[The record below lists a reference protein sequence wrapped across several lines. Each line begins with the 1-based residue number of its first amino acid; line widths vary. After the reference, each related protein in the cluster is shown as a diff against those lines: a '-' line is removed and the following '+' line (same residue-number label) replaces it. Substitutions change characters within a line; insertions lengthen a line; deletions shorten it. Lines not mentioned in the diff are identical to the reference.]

1 MNKNIPVNIPN
12 KIYIT
17 IILIYGNLFL
27 GWSFQNLTISGIP
40 INEIVLILLLIS
52 INVPRVLNEL
62 RIVVNIFPFILWL
75 LYGLFLIFFGFI
87 QHGIWALRDGSH
99 VIDSFFLIIGFFL
112 VSYKKN
118 YDYFFTHIRK
128 FALVG
133 LLYILLLPFSES
145 IQNFIPK
152 VSGVSGYN
160 VGKSL
165 FNYSS
170 MSAIWI
176 WLAFY
181 TSINYTK
188 IKDSFLYTKIIP
200 FLFLIVPIILFQQ
213 RSTYISIIGIMFFL
227 MIFTKEKL
235 TNKFLVFFL
244 IFVIFIFIFSTINF
258 EIEGRI
264 SNFSLGFLME
274 HIMSTF
280 GYASER
286 TLSSTGTV
294 DQRLLWLIEV
304 IDNSFNSMTRFIFG
318 NGFGEPLI
326 EFGATEGVIVREPHN
341 AFLSIYG
348 KMGLF
353 GFIIWMW
360 MHVSFFNAWRYCYRY
375 TNLFNKIDEKKNL
388 LGLIIFIIV
397 TLISGFTNS
406 MFEQTWTCSV
416 YYLLWGII
424 LRINL
429 NLHIDK
435 IENYNKN

>member
-1 MNKNIPVNIPN
+1 MTKSISENINF
-12 KIYIT
+12 KIYLIF
-17 IILIYGNLFL
+17 ILVYGNLFL
-27 GWSFQNLTISGIP
+27 GWSFQNLTILGIP
-40 INEIVLILLLIS
+40 INETVLILLLIS

-75 LYGLFLIFFGFI
+75 LYGLFLIVLGFT

-133 LLYILLLPFSES
+133 LLYVLLLPFSES

-152 VSGVSGYN
+152 VSGVSGDN

-188 IKDSFLYTKIIP
+188 IENSFLYTKIIP

-213 RSTYISIIGIMFFL
+213 RSTYLSIIGVMFFL
-227 MIFTKEKL
+227 IIFTKEKF
-235 TNKFLVFFL
+235 TSKFLGFFF
-244 IFVIFIFIFSTINF
+244 IFVISLFIFSMINF

-264 SNFSLGFLME
+264 SNFSSAFLME

-294 DQRLLWLIEV
+294 DQRLMWLIEV
-304 IDNSFNSMTRFIFG
+304 IDNSFNSITRFIFG
-318 NGFGEPLI
+318 KGFGEPLI
-326 EFGATEGVIVREPHN
+326 EFGATMGVIVREPHN

-360 MHVSFFNAWRYCYRY
+360 MHMNFFNAWRYYYRY
-375 TNLFNKIDEKKNL
+375 ANLYNKIDEKKNL
-388 LGLIIFIIV
+388 LGLIIFIII
-397 TLISGFTNS
+397 TLLSGFTNS
-406 MFEQTWTCSV
+406 MFEQTWTSSI
-416 YYLLWGII
+416 YYILWGII
-424 LRINL
+424 LRISFNL
-429 NLHIDK
+429 NIHK

>member
-1 MNKNIPVNIPN
+1 
-12 KIYIT
+12 
-17 IILIYGNLFL
+17 
-27 GWSFQNLTISGIP
+27 
-40 INEIVLILLLIS
+40 
-52 INVPRVLNEL
+52 
-62 RIVVNIFPFILWL
+62 
-75 LYGLFLIFFGFI
+75 
-87 QHGIWALRDGSH
+87 
-99 VIDSFFLIIGFFL
+99 
-112 VSYKKN
+112 
-118 YDYFFTHIRK
+118 
-128 FALVG
+128 
-133 LLYILLLPFSES
+133 
-145 IQNFIPK
+145 
-152 VSGVSGYN
+152 
-160 VGKSL
+160 
-165 FNYSS
+165 
-170 MSAIWI
+170 
-176 WLAFY
+176 LAFY